1 MRQRRKRY
9 QTGCVYMDA
18 KSKTWFFRYYFDGER
33 KAERIGTKK
42 GFPTKA
48 QALEAASPIKLLY
61 LVQGEPKPAPLSRAA
76 VWEGYAK
83 EKMPD
88 RASTRRRYLL
98 WATNYIL
105 PKWGATPVHGIK
117 ARSVELWL
125 SELDLAPKSKSNIR
139 MVLSVLFA
147 YGMWAELI
155 PLASNPMKLVTIKNV
170 SKPGRK
176 ARTMRP
182 EEFHRLCEKLTEPYR
197 TMAIVSV
204 CLGLRWSEL
213 AGLQWQDIDW
223 LGGKL
228 TLRRAVVMQITGDV
242 KTVHSAKPP
251 PLDARLLDVLKAHK
265 QRSEYTAATDWMFAS
280 PDLNGRKPR
289 SYICFYEKLGR
300 ACQDPGIEHVSA
312 HSFRHSYRAWLD
324 ELGTPISV
332 QQRAMRHGDIRVTM
346 NVYGDPVNDDL
357 RDASSKIA
365 GRAIGQLLTKGVS

>member
-1 MRQRRKRY
+1 MQQRRKRY

-18 KSKTWFFRYYFDGER
+18 KTRTWFFRYYVDGER

-42 GFPTKA
+42 EFPTKA
-48 QALEAASPIKLLY
+48 QALEAAEPIRVLC
-61 LVQGEPKPAPLSRAA
+61 LVQGHSKPAPLSLAA

-88 RASTRRRYLL
+88 RASTRRSYLL

-105 PKWGATPVHGIK
+105 PKWGQTPVPDIK

-125 SELDLAPKSKSNIR
+125 SDLDLAPKSKSNIR
-139 MVLSVLFA
+139 MVLSVVFEYA
-147 YGMWAELI
+147 MWAELI
-155 PLASNPMKLVTIKNV
+155 PIASNPMKLVTIKNV
-170 SKPGRK
+170 SKPGKK

-223 LGGKL
+223 LGGEL
-228 TLRRAVVMQITGDV
+228 TLRRAVVMQITGEV
-242 KTVHSAKPP
+242 KTVHSAKPL
-251 PLDARLLDVLKAHK
+251 PLDGRLLDVLQVHK
-265 QRSEYTAATDWMFAS
+265 QRSEYTAATDWVFAS
-280 PDLNGRKPR
+280 PDLNGKKPR
-289 SYICFYEKLGR
+289 SYICFHEKLGR
-300 ACQDPGIEHVSA
+300 ACQDVGIEHLSA

-346 NVYGDPVNDDL
+346 NVYGDPVNDAL
-357 RDASSKIA
+357 RDAGSKIA
-365 GRAIGQLLTKGVS
+365 GRAISQLLTKSVS